1 MRRGRDRGDRQ
12 LCKVHVV
19 VAQVADDRRGTCIAR
34 VETNDDEAYMQ
45 TEAVSPPGLLTRR
58 TQPTT
63 PARSTSRIRALLG
76 LQSPVDNRS
85 DLHDTMFVVPRPPPL
100 DTPAAP
106 GCEVRS
112 QWESARM
119 MAPTPDPGCSGTMG
133 RGLLPR
139 LLEMIT
145 TPSKNRK
152 GKSRVILEVDG
163 ELLPLD
169 GEEGELIDDEGCFL
183 EAGES
188 DGTGQCV
195 CVTTPAPT
203 DRCSIIP
210 TPQIY
215 YADSLLSL
223 RYTFCSNST

>member
-1 MRRGRDRGDRQ
+1 M
-12 LCKVHVV
+12 
-19 VAQVADDRRGTCIAR
+19 ADGCGGTCNAR
-34 VETNDDEAYMQ
+34 VESNDDKAYMQ

-63 PARSTSRIRALLG
+63 PARNTSRIRALLG
-76 LQSPVDNRS
+76 LQSPVDARS
-85 DLHDTMFVVPRPPPL
+85 DLHDTMFVVPRPPPV
-100 DTPAAP
+100 DVPAAP

-119 MAPTPDPGCSGTMG
+119 MAPTPDPGCSGSMG

-145 TPSKNRK
+145 TPSKSRK
-152 GKSRVILEVDG
+152 GKARALVDADG

-195 CVTTPAPT
+195 GVMMPAPT
-203 DRCSIIP
+203 DP
-210 TPQIY
+210 HLFPPH
-215 YADSLLSL
+215 
-223 RYTFCSNST
+223 RYTTSTTP